1 MTRSIP
7 FHKQTHWLKQP
18 GQVSFDRMPFLKHST
33 AEPQQETTL
42 AQYSERK
49 TDAPKRMTF
58 HEWARQHNVNGL
70 PLSLHGLSE
79 DEWELME
86 TIWNTALKQGK
97 L

>member
-1 MTRSIP
+1 MN
-7 FHKQTHWLKQP
+7 K
-18 GQVSFDRMPFLKHST
+18 SFDRMPFLKHST

-42 AQYSERK
+42 AQYIERK